1 MKKKVVGFCQHVLGI
16 SMTIAVL
23 VGALVFVLL
32 LIAFIAGGDFGQSLA
47 IFCKNAMYKAI
58 TLSAIGSLAG
68 MFAFYVDDSHE
79 LTLKTSKSK
88 QEKSASA

>member
-1 MKKKVVGFCQHVLGI
+1 MKKKVVGFCQHVFGI

-47 IFCKNAMYKAI
+47 IFCKNVMYKAI
-58 TLSAIGSLAG
+58 TLSAIGSLVG

-79 LTLKTSKSK
+79 LTLKTSESK